1 MPGCQFYK
9 ERCKLSNQYQ
19 IRLTLAFIFRL
30 FIYVLIVTFLY
41 EKKTDLK
48 YFKTPFIVIKVI
60 LEVTDSKS
68 RENARFSYVRKIW
81 HLFPSLEH
89 SSTKSTEIVNLYT
102 SPFLSISTDEC
113 NLLVGQTAPSGYLS
127 AYYGGMKKVGIVNW
141 CKVKDSAHIMI
152 FIRRTIFSILE
163 SAS

>member
-1 MPGCQFYK
+1 M
-9 ERCKLSNQYQ
+9 S
-19 IRLTLAFIFRL
+19 
-30 FIYVLIVTFLY
+30 
-41 EKKTDLK
+41 EK
-48 YFKTPFIVIKVI
+48 
-60 LEVTDSKS
+60 
-68 RENARFSYVRKIW
+68 W

-89 SSTKSTEIVNLYT
+89 SSTKSTVLHVVNLYT

-141 CKVKDSAHIMI
+141 RKVKDSAHIMI

>member
-1 MPGCQFYK
+1 M
-9 ERCKLSNQYQ
+9 S
-19 IRLTLAFIFRL
+19 
-30 FIYVLIVTFLY
+30 
-41 EKKTDLK
+41 EK
-48 YFKTPFIVIKVI
+48 
-60 LEVTDSKS
+60 
-68 RENARFSYVRKIW
+68 W

-89 SSTKSTEIVNLYT
+89 SSTKSTVLHVVNKIQKKKVLHVVNLYT

-127 AYYGGMKKVGIVNW
+127 AYYGGMKKVGTVNW
-141 CKVKDSAHIMI
+141 RKVKDTAHIMI